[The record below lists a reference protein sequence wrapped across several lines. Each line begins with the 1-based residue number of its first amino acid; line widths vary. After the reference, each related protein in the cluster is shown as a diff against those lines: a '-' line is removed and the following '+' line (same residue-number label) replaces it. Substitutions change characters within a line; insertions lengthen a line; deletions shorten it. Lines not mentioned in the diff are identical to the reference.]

1 MKSMADPRER
11 QRGSALLIALITA
24 ALAAVIATVM
34 LERGQR
40 SMARSEALLASER
53 SWQYARGMSVL
64 AERMLEQAMDEGAN
78 SSVLDG
84 SWTAP
89 FNVPGGMVQGRLSD
103 LGARFNLNALAHPDE
118 AAANG
123 AREAFRRLLEQL
135 DLNPIIADE
144 LADWLDGAVM
154 PRPGSAA
161 NDWYARQDPPYR
173 TAGVLMANASE
184 LRWLRSVDEAAWQ
197 KLSPLVAALP
207 EPELRVNVNSARPEV
222 LAAVIA
228 GLDPEQARRVVA
240 DGPYSDPVRFV
251 EHPLIAPVIRP
262 DERILLAIRSRW
274 FLAQAR
280 VVIDGVERDYFRLIN
295 GAAAG
300 YDGFRRFSQGV
311 P

>member
-1 MKSMADPRER
+1 MIVADR

-24 ALAAVIATVM
+24 ALAAVIATAL

-40 SMARSEALLASER
+40 SLARSEALLATER
-53 SWQYARGMSVL
+53 SWQYAHGMSVL
-64 AERMLEQAMDEGAN
+64 AERMLEQAMAEGGNPA
-78 SSVLDG
+78 VLDG

-89 FNVPGGMVQGRLSD
+89 FQVPGGMVQGQLLD
-103 LGARFNLNALAHPDE
+103 QGALFNLNALAHPDDATATE
-118 AAANG
+118 A
-123 AREAFRRLLEQL
+123 RQAFGRLLEML
-135 DLNPIIADE
+135 GLNPVIADE
-144 LADWLDGAVM
+144 LADWLDGAIM

-173 TAGVLMANASE
+173 TSGVLLANASE

-197 KLSPLVAALP
+197 ALAPLVTALP
-207 EPELRVNVNSARPEV
+207 EPELRVNVNTARPEV

-228 GLDPEQARRVVA
+228 GLDPEQARRVIA
-240 DGPYSDPVRFV
+240 DGPYSDLVRFGQ
-251 EHPLIAPVIRP
+251 HPLVAPVIRP
-262 DERILLAIRSRW
+262 DEQVRLAIRSHW
-274 FLAQAR
+274 YLARAR
-280 VVIDGVERDYFRLIN
+280 VVIDGIERDYFRLMN